1 MKTKAEMK
9 VLVLN
14 SGSSSVKYQF
24 IDLKDRV
31 VLAKGLIDRVGMS
44 DSVVTHER
52 YDGDKIKI
60 SAEVLDHQTAIEYV
74 LAVLLSKNHG
84 VIQDK
89 TEIDAV
95 GHRVVHGGESF
106 SESVLVDEKVMDEVR
121 ENIELAPLHNPHNL
135 RGIQAV
141 LKHLPGTPQVA
152 VFDTAFHQK
161 MPPYAFLY
169 GIPYL
174 LYRRYKIRRYG
185 FHGTSHFY
193 VSRRAA
199 ELLGKP
205 IEKLKLITTHLGNGC
220 SMAAVDGG
228 VSVDTSMGFTPL
240 EGLLMGTR
248 SGDLDPQIILH
259 IVGREGLSL
268 AEANTLLNKHSGL
281 LGISG
286 LTSDMRE
293 IITEKKA
300 GNKQAELA
308 FEVFTYRIRK
318 YIGSYAAVMGGVD
331 AIVFTGGIGE
341 NSPDVRAES
350 CKGLEFL
357 GVSIDAGRNN
367 SEEKEKLISADS
379 SKVKVFALPTNE
391 ELVIALDTAR
401 IVEGARH
408 PAAHPD
414 HQRDGISSGKVE
426 HEKINSNR

>member
-1 MKTKAEMK
+1 MKI
-9 VLVLN
+9 LVLN

-24 IDLKDRV
+24 INAKDRA
-31 VLAKGLIDRVGMS
+31 VLAKGIIDRIGMS

-52 YDGDKIKI
+52 YDGDKVKI
-60 SAEVLDHQTAIEYV
+60 SAEVLDHQAAIEYV
-74 LAVLLSKNHG
+74 LAVLLSPNHG
-84 VIQDK
+84 VIKDK
-89 TEIDAV
+89 SEIDAV

-106 SESVLVDEKVMDEVR
+106 SESVLIDEKVMDDIR

-152 VFDTAFHQK
+152 VFDTAFHQG

-185 FHGTSHFY
+185 FHGTSHYY

-199 ELLGKP
+199 ELLGRP
-205 IEKLKLITTHLGNGC
+205 IEKLKIITAHLGNGC
-220 SMAAVDGG
+220 SMAAVDNG

-248 SGDLDPQIILH
+248 SGDLDPSIILH

-293 IITEKKA
+293 IISERKN

-308 FEVFTYRIRK
+308 FQVFTYRIKK
-318 YIGSYAAVMGGVD
+318 YIGSYVAAMGGLD
-331 AIVFTGGIGE
+331 AVVFTGGIGE
-341 NSPDVRAES
+341 NSPDVRAAS
-350 CKGLEFL
+350 CTGLEFL
-357 GVSIDAGRNN
+357 GIQIDDEKNN
-367 SEEKEKLISADS
+367 SQNKEKVISADS
-379 SKVKVFALPTNE
+379 SKVKVMALPTDE
-391 ELVIALDTAR
+391 ELVIALDTMR
-401 IVEGARH
+401 IVN
-408 PAAHPD
+408 
-414 HQRDGISSGKVE
+414 RD
-426 HEKINSNR
+426 

>member
-1 MKTKAEMK
+1 MKI
-9 VLVLN
+9 LVLN

-24 IDLKDRV
+24 VDAKDSV
-31 VLAKGLIDRVGMS
+31 ILAKGIVDRVGMN

-52 YDGDKIKI
+52 YDGDKVKI

-89 TEIDAV
+89 SQIEAV

-106 SESVLVDEKVMDEVR
+106 SESVLIDEKVMDEIR
-121 ENIELAPLHNPHNL
+121 EDIELAPLHNPHNL

-161 MPPYAFLY
+161 MPPRAFLY

-185 FHGTSHFY
+185 FHGASHYY
-193 VSRRAA
+193 VSQRAA

-205 IEKLKLITTHLGNGC
+205 IEKLKIITAHLGNGC
-220 SMAAVDGG
+220 SMTAVDGG
-228 VSVDTSMGFTPL
+228 VSIDTSMGFTPL

-248 SGDLDPQIILH
+248 SGDLDPSIILH

-293 IITEKKA
+293 IISEKKS
-300 GNKQAELA
+300 GNKQADLA
-308 FEVFTYRIRK
+308 FQIFTYRIKK
-318 YIGSYAAVMGGVD
+318 YIGSYAAAMGGLD
-331 AIVFTGGIGE
+331 ALVFTGGIGE

-350 CKGLEFL
+350 CKGLDFL
-357 GVSIDAGRNN
+357 GIKIDDDKNNLTVS
-367 SEEKEKLISADS
+367 EKVISAEA
-379 SKVKVFALPTNE
+379 SKVKVLALPTNE
-391 ELVIALDTAR
+391 ELVIALDTMR
-401 IVEGARH
+401 IVESAKR
-408 PAAHPD
+408 
-414 HQRDGISSGKVE
+414 SSEVE
-426 HEKINSNR
+426 HEKANFNS